1 MVDMGDLKSPG
12 PKGPCGFESHLRY
25 NFNDAPIAQM
35 EEHRISYRVIHWN
48 EWLIMVQVFKSSN
61 LSIITNP

>member
-25 NFNDAPIAQM
+25 NFNDAPVAQM
-35 EEHRISYRVIHWN
+35 DRATDFLQSHSLER
-48 EWLIMVQVFKSSN
+48 MVDYGTG
-61 LSIITNP
+61 I